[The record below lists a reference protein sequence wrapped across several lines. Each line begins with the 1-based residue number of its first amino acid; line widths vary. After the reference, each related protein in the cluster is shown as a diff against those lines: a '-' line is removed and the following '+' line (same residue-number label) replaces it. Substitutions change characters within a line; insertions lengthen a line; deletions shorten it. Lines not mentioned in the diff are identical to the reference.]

1 MAERYRVI
9 PNVGETFEAEADRVE
24 LNPES
29 NRITLWLNEEMV
41 ASIAGGSFHKI

>member
-1 MAERYRVI
+1 MADRYRVI
-9 PNVGETFEAEADRVE
+9 PNIGETFEADADEVE

-29 NRITLWLNEEMV
+29 NRITLWLDGIMV